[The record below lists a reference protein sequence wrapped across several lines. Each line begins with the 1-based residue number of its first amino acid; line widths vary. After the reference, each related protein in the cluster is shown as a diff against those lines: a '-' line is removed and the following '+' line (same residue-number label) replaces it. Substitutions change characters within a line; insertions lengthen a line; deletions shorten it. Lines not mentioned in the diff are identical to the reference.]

1 VTYPRASI
9 SLILRSDTNSPT
21 VMAGLRDAVR
31 DVNGTQPP
39 FGMQTMGQVLGESL
53 ALRRFLMLLIGIFAF
68 IALTFGLAG
77 VYRVIAYVL
86 GQRRQE
92 LAIRVALGATQ
103 SEIVWLVATRGLLLA
118 SVGVALGLAASI
130 ALSRVLAGT
139 LFGISPLDPLT
150 YVVAPA
156 LLFVVVAAA
165 SSLPALSAGRV
176 QSVAAL
182 RGE

>member
-1 VTYPRASI
+1 MI
-9 SLILRSDTNSPT
+9 
-21 VMAGLRDAVR
+21 GLRDAVR
-31 DVNGTQPP
+31 DIDRLQPL
-39 FGMQTMGQVLGESL
+39 FGMQTMQQVLGESL
-53 ALRRFLMLLIGIFAF
+53 SLRRFLMLLIGIFAG
-68 IALTFGLAG
+68 IALMLGLVG
-77 VYRVIAYVL
+77 VYGVIAYVV

-103 SEIVWLVATRGLLLA
+103 SEIVWLVARRGLLLA
-118 SVGVALGLAASI
+118 SVGVALGLAASV
-130 ALSRVLAGT
+130 ALSRVLVGT

-165 SSLPALSAGRV
+165 SSLPALIAGRAP
-176 QSVAAL
+176 SVAAL